1 MQLRQGRNTRET
13 ETSHQNFPCES
24 CVCESLLSVEG
35 RISDMR
41 YFYLAASVSYYNIA
55 RIAANIAIA
64 ALMRSSSLVR
74 YPHSRT
80 PSQRN
85 RYVGTA

>member
-1 MQLRQGRNTRET
+1 
-13 ETSHQNFPCES
+13 
-24 CVCESLLSVEG
+24 
-35 RISDMR
+35 MR

-74 YPHSRT
+74 YPHSRYSE
-80 PSQRN
+80 PAQP
-85 RYVGTA
+85 YVGTA